1 MSELYKNAPIVK
13 VVMLKGED
21 GTATKLSQLQNDMTF
36 LTQQQIITLV
46 TNIVDT
52 GEVGDIDTGFVTKLV
67 EQNKKKALQ
76 FWVGTQAEYTAIS
89 EKTANMFYIITDDP
103 FKADVNAAIAALNAR
118 INAIEVPDI
127 EAELSQLQTD
137 MQNLEESTEQT
148 IQQFETDVAGIID
161 ERIAEVEAS
170 RPVYE
175 VGDTD
180 SYNVETAG
188 YVNYS
193 ATQAGVNRVHFLIPL
208 RRYLGAD
215 KIINPTFTSMAIRY
229 FGTDGK
235 TYTKSEFT
243 PAGTFNVINN
253 GQFINVSFTPTQNFM
268 VRENP
273 PTVGISVT
281 VSFTVTANE

>member
-1 MSELYKNAPIVK
+1 MSELFKNAPIVK
-13 VVMLKGED
+13 VVMLRGED
-21 GTATKLSQLQNDMTF
+21 GTATKLSELRNDMTF
-36 LTQQQIITLV
+36 LTEQQIITLV

-76 FWVGTQAEYTAIS
+76 FWVGTQAEYNAIS

-118 INAIEVPDI
+118 IDAIEIPDI

-148 IQQFETDVAGIID
+148 IQQFEADVAGIID
-161 ERIAEVEAS
+161 EKIAEVEAS
-170 RPVYE
+170 HPVYE

-180 SYNVETAG
+180 TYTVQTAG
-188 YVNYS
+188 YIYYDRNKVYF
-193 ATQAGVNRVHFLIPL
+193 VIPL

-215 KIINPTFTSMAIRY
+215 KDINVTTASFAIRY
-229 FGTDGK
+229 FGTQGK
-235 TYTKSEFT
+235 TDTIAYPDATDRIVFVKNGLFLAATYTHNT
-243 PAGTFNVINN
+243 ALW
-253 GQFINVSFTPTQNFM
+253 

-273 PTVGISVT
+273 PAVGVSIT
-281 VSFTVTANE
+281 LSFTVTAVNE